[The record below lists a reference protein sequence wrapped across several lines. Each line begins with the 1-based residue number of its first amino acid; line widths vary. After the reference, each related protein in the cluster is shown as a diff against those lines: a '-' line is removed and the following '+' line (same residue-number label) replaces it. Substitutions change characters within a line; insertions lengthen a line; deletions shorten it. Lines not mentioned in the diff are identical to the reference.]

1 MTDAAASAT
10 LPPPDDYARALQ
22 RERLDASIL
31 RSLGERRACR
41 DARGVAPSG
50 AWDALEV
57 QVARAAT
64 LLWEVSTAPVTLCH
78 DLLAYCAFLARE
90 LEVTERLA
98 LSPAEEWSRL
108 GELAPRAITA
118 LDDVGA
124 ELATP
129 RSESNP
135 ATRALATA
143 FGTIRAELA
152 RAVPHAPSPTDG
164 AWREA
169 A

>member
-10 LPPPDDYARALQ
+10 LPPPDDYERALQ

-31 RSLGERRACR
+31 RALGERRAYR
-41 DARGVAPSG
+41 DARVTPPSG
-50 AWDALEV
+50 AWDGLEL
-57 QVARAAT
+57 QVERAAT
-64 LLWEVSTAPVTLCH
+64 LLWEVSTAPVALRH

-90 LEVTERLA
+90 LEITERLA
-98 LSPAEEWSRL
+98 LDPDEEWSRL

-135 ATRALATA
+135 TTRALAAA

-152 RAVPHAPSPTDG
+152 RAVTDAPSPTG
-164 AWREA
+164 GRWREA